1 MSGWR
6 RQGGSDDVSTPT
18 PRGRRRLAPGT
29 GYAVAVAVPVT
40 GLALLVRVGAVRAL
54 DERLIA
60 AGTALTRTHPLLRR
74 ALVVWQEAFQ
84 PGWVHLAGTGTAAWL
99 WRRHGLKR
107 RAVWGF
113 TTSMLAWNVA
123 LDVKYVVRRVRP
135 IVAEPVSNA
144 PGYSFPSG
152 HAANVAA
159 VGTVV
164 PAMVWPVLR
173 SRAARA
179 AVVLG
184 AVAVVVVTGLDRV
197 LLGVHFPT
205 DVAAGVLLGSGLALA
220 SYAGYRG
227 WHPVHPDA
235 TWRPGHTPKEA

>member
-1 MSGWR
+1 VAPAV
-6 RQGGSDDVSTPT
+6 GG
-18 PRGRRRLAPGT
+18 RNRLRAGL
-29 GYAVAVAVPVT
+29 GYAAAVAAPVT
-40 GLALLVRVGAVRAL
+40 GLALLVRVDAVRAL

-60 AGTALTRTHPLLRR
+60 AATAVTRADPVLRR
-74 ALVVWQEAFQ
+74 ALVVWQAAFQ
-84 PGWVHLAGTGTAAWL
+84 PGWVYLAGTGTAAWL

-113 TTSMLAWNVA
+113 TTMMLAWNVA

-135 IVAEPVSNA
+135 VVVEAVSHA

-152 HAANVAA
+152 HAANVAT

-164 PAMVWPVLR
+164 PVMVWPLLR
-173 SRAARA
+173 GRAART
-179 AVVLG
+179 AVVLAAVG
-184 AVAVVVVTGLDRV
+184 VVAVTALDRV

-220 SYAGYRG
+220 SHAGYRG

-235 TWRPGHTPKEA
+235 SWRPRHTPKEA